1 MSFFPV
7 ANEISARAWAGARA
21 WAWAWARAGAELN
34 THRRPAMSSSDPV
47 QAARAAADPFDGR
60 PDSFA
65 SLLRERAH
73 ELVPDYPFMAD
84 ENAFEWLWAIT
95 SALEGTDKAC
105 GDWAEHCQKLE
116 ADVAD
121 LTRERDR
128 LRQSNRDF
136 ADTLA
141 AANAHLVRVA
151 GERDRLRAALA
162 PFAAML
168 NNKVAGGGLVSD
180 LKDSEEFVAGV
191 LVCDIRRAVEVLAPP
206 AADAG
211 GGRG

>member
-1 MSFFPV
+1 M
-7 ANEISARAWAGARA
+7 
-21 WAWAWARAGAELN
+21 
-34 THRRPAMSSSDPV
+34 SDPV
-47 QAARAAADPFDGR
+47 QAARAAADAIDAQALGGAMLVSN
-60 PDSFA
+60 DLLNEWA
-65 SLLRERAH
+65 KLLRA
-73 ELVPDYPFMAD
+73 LAD
-84 ENAFEWLWAIT
+84 
-95 SALEGTDKAC
+95 
-105 GDWAEHCQKLE
+105 
-116 ADVAD
+116 DVAR
-121 LTRERDR
+121 LTRERDA

-141 AANAHLVRVA
+141 AANAQLVRVA

-206 AADAG
+206 DADAG